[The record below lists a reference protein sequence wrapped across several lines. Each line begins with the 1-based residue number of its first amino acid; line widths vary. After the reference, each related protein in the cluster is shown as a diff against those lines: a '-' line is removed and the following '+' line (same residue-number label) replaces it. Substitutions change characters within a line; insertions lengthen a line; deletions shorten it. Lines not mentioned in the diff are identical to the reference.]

1 MGGQL
6 GKVAGLPPAFVQ
18 RTQLGMLGVLA
29 EAEDLSCF
37 PARLPHAIKVVRE
50 SWAQLATGRAPQAH
64 LLVTKTVSHAP
75 EEYRVDTATAVAL
88 RQLADVGLHLHPGSE
103 CAT

>member
-37 PARLPHAIKVVRE
+37 PARLPYAIEVVRE

-64 LLVTKTVSHAP
+64 LLVTRQSAM
-75 EEYRVDTATAVAL
+75 RQGSTASTPPQA
-88 RQLADVGLHLHPGSE
+88 
-103 CAT
+103 